1 MQLAQRWTAMQGL
14 ALRAYSITTMSSKT
28 VWVMLCSWAALML
41 IRTEKSSDRRKT
53 NDCIG

>member
-1 MQLAQRWTAMQGL
+1 MQLVQRWTAMQGL
-14 ALRAYSITTMSSKT
+14 ALCAYSITTMSFKT
-28 VWVMLCSWAALML
+28 VWVVLCSWAALML